1 MDEETSPLLGSPQLR
16 ASGWTPSFLTY
27 LVICNFFLAGSGA
40 FISLPLIR
48 LIEDNL
54 CRRYIQ
60 QDSSL
65 DESLC
70 KTDQIQSELAYLNGS
85 LLLVEAIVGL
95 VVAFPFGVLADR
107 IGRKPIILL
116 STVGSQLALAWELA
130 VIALQ
135 GTISVKLILT
145 GPLFNVVGGGSTVQ
159 VASLYSIASDLV
171 PETDRAAA
179 FFLMVLASLAGASV
193 GPAISSK
200 LTEIFS
206 PWIPAIL
213 GFFILPIG
221 LSVLIFIPE
230 SFPPLKRDGFPE
242 NDDQPDS
249 EEQTQCSNSFKSHL
263 AQSLHLLKSSFATLK
278 STSIIVVLATFLTR
292 MPEHLATSQFF
303 AQYISKRFDWPLAK
317 TGYLLTIRGIIHL
330 VVLSLALPWL
340 SKLLLRKQRPASKD
354 LTLVRFSAALA
365 AVGALGM
372 AASQIRLV
380 LSGLVLQS
388 LGAGLGP
395 LCRSLAIS
403 HVTPQDT
410 SKLNT
415 LIGIVETISMLFAGP
430 ALAWLFEMGMKLGG
444 LSLGLPYFALAGSF
458 LLCLVGLLFVR
469 APTEQETDLLGGD
482 LEGDY

>member
-27 LVICNFFLAGSGA
+27 LVICNFLLAGSGA

-60 QDSSL
+60 QGSSL

-85 LLLVEAIVGL
+85 LLFSRGHCL

-200 LTEIFS
+200 LMEIFS

-213 GFFILPIG
+213 GFFTLPIG

-249 EEQTQCSNSFKSHL
+249 EEQPQCSNSFKSHL
-263 AQSLHLLKSSFATLK
+263 AQSLHILKSSFATLK

-317 TGYLLTIRGIIHL
+317 TGYLLTVRGIIHL

-354 LTLVRFSAALA
+354 LTLARFSAALA

-380 LSGLVLQS
+380 LFGLVLQS

-403 HVTPQDT
+403 HVAPQNT

-415 LIGIVETISMLFAGP
+415 LIGIVETVSMLFAGP

-458 LLCLVGLLFVR
+458 LLCLVGLLFVH
-469 APTEQETDLLGGD
+469 APSEEETDLLGD

>member
-1 MDEETSPLLGSPQLR
+1 MHEETSPLLGSPQLR
-16 ASGWTPSFLTY
+16 ASGWTPSVLTY
-27 LVICNFFLAGSGA
+27 LVICNFLLAGSGA
-40 FISLPLIR
+40 FIGLPLIR

-54 CRRYIQ
+54 CRRYMQ
-60 QDSSL
+60 RGSSL

-70 KTDQIQSELAYLNGS
+70 KTNQIQSELAYLNGS
-85 LLLVEAIVGL
+85 LLLVEALVGL

-116 STVGSQLALAWELA
+116 STVGSQLALAWELV

-159 VASLYSIASDLV
+159 VAGLYSIASDLV
-171 PETDRAAA
+171 PETDRASA

-200 LTEIFS
+200 LMEIFS

-213 GFFILPIG
+213 GFFTLPIG
-221 LSVLIFIPE
+221 LC
-230 SFPPLKRDGFPE
+230 SF
-242 NDDQPDS
+242 S
-249 EEQTQCSNSFKSHL
+249 
-263 AQSLHLLKSSFATLK
+263 TLK

-317 TGYLLTIRGIIHL
+317 TGYLLTVRGIVHL
-330 VVLSLALPWL
+330 VVLSLALPCL

-354 LTLVRFSAALA
+354 LTLARFSAALA

-403 HVTPQDT
+403 HVAPQDT

-430 ALAWLFEMGMKLGG
+430 ALAWLFEMGMKLGE
-444 LSLGLPYFALAGSF
+444 LSLGLPYFALAGLF

-469 APTEQETDLLGGD
+469 APSEEDTGLLGGD
-482 LEGDY
+482 LEGDDD

>member
-1 MDEETSPLLGSPQLR
+1 MYEETSPLLGSPQLR
-16 ASGWTPSFLTY
+16 ASGWTPSVLTY
-27 LVICNFFLAGSGA
+27 LVICNFLLAGSGA
-40 FISLPLIR
+40 FIGLPLIR

-60 QDSSL
+60 QGSSL
-65 DESLC
+65 DERLC

-85 LLLVEAIVGL
+85 LLLVEALVGL

-107 IGRKPIILL
+107 IGHKPIILL

-159 VASLYSIASDLV
+159 VASLYSIASDLSV
-171 PETDRAAA
+171 GV
-179 FFLMVLASLAGASV
+179 FLMVLASLAGASV

-200 LTEIFS
+200 LMEIFS

-213 GFFILPIG
+213 GFFTLPIG
-221 LSVLIFIPE
+221 LSALIFIPE
-230 SFPPLKRDGFPE
+230 SFPPLKRDGFSE
-242 NDDQPDS
+242 HDDQHDS
-249 EEQTQCSNSFKSHL
+249 EEQPQCSNTFKSHL
-263 AQSLHLLKSSFATLK
+263 DQSLHLLKSSFATLK
-278 STSIIVVLATFLTR
+278 SISIIVVLATFLTR

-317 TGYLLTIRGIIHL
+317 TGYLLTVRGIIHL
-330 VVLSLALPWL
+330 VVLSVALPWL
-340 SKLLLRKQRPASKD
+340 SKLLLRKQRPESKD
-354 LTLVRFSAALA
+354 LALARFSAALA

-388 LGAGLGP
+388 LGAGLAP

-403 HVTPQDT
+403 YVAPQDT

-415 LIGIVETISMLFAGP
+415 LIGIVETISLLFAGP
-430 ALAWLFEMGMKLGG
+430 ALAWLFEMGMNLGG
-444 LSLGLPYFALAGSF
+444 LSLGLPYLSLAGPF
-458 LLCLVGLLFVR
+458 LLCLVGLLYIHVPSGEDTGR
-469 APTEQETDLLGGD
+469 LGEDLDGD
-482 LEGDY
+482 D

>member
-27 LVICNFFLAGSGA
+27 LVICNFLLAGSGA

-60 QDSSL
+60 QGSSL

-85 LLLVEAIVGL
+85 LLFSRGHC
-95 VVAFPFGVLADR
+95 R

-200 LTEIFS
+200 LMEIFS

-213 GFFILPIG
+213 GFFTLPIG

-249 EEQTQCSNSFKSHL
+249 EEQPQCSNSFKSHL
-263 AQSLHLLKSSFATLK
+263 AQSLHILKSSFATLK

-317 TGYLLTIRGIIHL
+317 TGYLLTVRGIIHL

-354 LTLVRFSAALA
+354 LTLARFSAALA

-380 LSGLVLQS
+380 LFGLVLQS

-403 HVTPQDT
+403 HVAPQNT

-415 LIGIVETISMLFAGP
+415 LIGIVETVSMLFAGP

-458 LLCLVGLLFVR
+458 LLCLVGLLFVH
-469 APTEQETDLLGGD
+469 APSEEETDLLGD

>member
-1 MDEETSPLLGSPQLR
+1 
-16 ASGWTPSFLTY
+16 
-27 LVICNFFLAGSGA
+27 
-40 FISLPLIR
+40 
-48 LIEDNL
+48 
-54 CRRYIQ
+54 
-60 QDSSL
+60 
-65 DESLC
+65 
-70 KTDQIQSELAYLNGS
+70 
-85 LLLVEAIVGL
+85 
-95 VVAFPFGVLADR
+95 
-107 IGRKPIILL
+107 
-116 STVGSQLALAWELA
+116 
-130 VIALQ
+130 
-135 GTISVKLILT
+135 
-145 GPLFNVVGGGSTVQ
+145 
-159 VASLYSIASDLV
+159 
-171 PETDRAAA
+171 
-179 FFLMVLASLAGASV
+179 MVLASLAGASV

-200 LTEIFS
+200 LMEIFS

-213 GFFILPIG
+213 GFFTLPIG

-249 EEQTQCSNSFKSHL
+249 EEQPQCSNSFKSHL

-354 LTLVRFSAALA
+354 LTLARFSAALA

-403 HVTPQDT
+403 HVAPQDT